1 MTVWE
6 SYCHALEKEGLIS
19 VSSPKFCAVYQKFLS
34 RQQDKISC
42 RVRFLKALLS
52 IIHIHRVEENLW
64 RCGIGTLGSS
74 FHERWFFFRILCSC
88 SRTLARICVVA
99 FVLDHVRRIRNWTT
113 VCGSYAKIGEECVT
127 PSLPPLYLYPSQL
140 SNDVIDERQLHCH
153 DCQIF
158 QFSCKTIS
166 TFWTYTNVVQTT
178 HRWTLK
184 SAFPIIASSV
194 SGEGG
199 GGLRDDD
206 GARWECRV
214 PREWRCKVPKSQQ

>member
-52 IIHIHRVEENLW
+52 IIHIHRVEENPW

-127 PSLPPLYLYPSQL
+127 PSLPPFVVFVSLPTFQWCYWWKAVALPWLPDFSVLLQNNFYFLDIHKRST
-140 SNDVIDERQLHCH
+140 ND
-153 DCQIF
+153 
-158 QFSCKTIS
+158 
-166 TFWTYTNVVQTT
+166 
-178 HRWTLK
+178 
-184 SAFPIIASSV
+184 A
-194 SGEGG
+194 
-199 GGLRDDD
+199 
-206 GARWECRV
+206 
-214 PREWRCKVPKSQQ
+214 